1 MAAFSELIRSF
12 DKIRDYM
19 RDFYI
24 YGFKQRGDFD
34 RKSARTYDNEKRRI
48 ESWLGSHI
56 SWSYDKK
63 GKRTFISLDSAAIDT
78 NPLYAAWKSK
88 TFTARDIMLHFY
100 ILDCLRNGD
109 WKTVEEITDCVCR
122 QSECTF
128 EVQTV
133 RLKCG
138 EYVREGILLGE
149 KRGKTLYYTL
159 SPDRLEDH
167 LLDAVKFYQEA
178 APFGE
183 IGSYLLDN
191 AGEKNDLFRFKH
203 HYIVHTL
210 ENAVLLDILGAMREK
225 KAIRFE
231 NHSTRSG
238 RDTVLSGVPLKIFQS
253 AVTGRRYACVFN
265 QQKRR
270 FVNHRL
276 DYIKSVEL
284 LEVSDEYDELREAL
298 GRNLPLVWG
307 VSFGGK
313 TRKEIL
319 CMKLWINEKTEGYVL
334 DRLHRE
340 GRGGEIQRLEENLYL
355 YTKELYDTNE
365 LSSWIKTF
373 IGRIVALEGTN
384 KEVINKFYR
393 DMERMQR
400 MYSVNEIDAVNCIAA
415 EEVTV

>member
-19 RDFYI
+19 RDFYV

-48 ESWLGSHI
+48 ESCLRHYVN
-56 SWSYDKK
+56 WSYDRK
-63 GKRTFISLDSAAIDT
+63 GKHTFISLDSAGIDT
-78 NPLYAAWKSK
+78 NPLYKAWKSK
-88 TFTARDIMLHFY
+88 SFTARDIMLHFY
-100 ILDCLRNGD
+100 LLDCLRDGSR
-109 WKTVEEITDCVCR
+109 KTVEEITDGICR

-138 EYVREGILLGE
+138 EYVREGVLCSE
-149 KRGKTLYYTL
+149 KRGKALCYSL
-159 SPDRLEDH
+159 SPDHLDES

-210 ENAVLLDILGAMREK
+210 ENGVLLDILHAMREK
-225 KAIRFE
+225 KAIRFR

-238 RDTVLSGVPLKIFQS
+238 LDTVLSGVPLKIFQS
-253 AVTGRRYACVFN
+253 AVTGRRYVCILN
-265 QQKRR
+265 PQRRR
-270 FVNHRL
+270 FINHRL

-284 LEVSDEYDELREAL
+284 LETVEDYDAL
-298 GRNLPLVWG
+298 CDALSRSIPLVWG

-313 TRKEIL
+313 SRKEIL
-319 CMKLWINEKTEGYVL
+319 CMKLYINEKTEGYVL

-340 GRGGEIQRLEENLYL
+340 SRDGEVLRMEENLYL

-365 LSSWIKTF
+365 MSSWIKTF

-384 KEVINKFYR
+384 RDVINKFYR
-393 DMERMQR
+393 DIARMKQ
-400 MYSVNEIDAVNCIAA
+400 MYLG
-415 EEVTV
+415 EEDT